1 MTRESNRPLPA
12 YPQTGV
18 ASTCR
23 SYREYADMFALEESQ
38 LSEGS
43 TLDVAGGASSFIA
56 RLREMGLRGIAA
68 DPFYEGD
75 REAVLTAAAKEVEVS
90 SSKISAMRN
99 VYDWSYYG
107 SPERHRQLREESFSR
122 FAADFRSEDAGSRYV
137 AASLPN
143 LPFADG
149 EFRTV
154 VCSHFVFL
162 YGDRFDQAFHRSA
175 LEEMLRVTQS
185 GGEVRVYPLV
195 DLNWEICPYIQ
206 NIMAWLNPTATA
218 ELVPGRLPFIPKPSP
233 VLVLRKR

>member
-1 MTRESNRPLPA
+1 
-12 YPQTGV
+12 
-18 ASTCR
+18 
-23 SYREYADMFALEESQ
+23 MFALEESR

-43 TLDVAGGASSFIA
+43 VLDVAGGASSFVA
-56 RLREMGLRGIAA
+56 RLREMGLRAMAA

-75 REAVLTAAAKEVEVS
+75 RETILAAAAKEVEVS
-90 SSKISAMRN
+90 SSKIKSMKD

-107 SPERHRQLREESFSR
+107 SPERHQALREESLGR

-149 EFRTV
+149 EFSTV
-154 VCSHFVFL
+154 VCSHFLFL
-162 YGDRFDQAFHRSA
+162 YGDRFDEAFHRSS

-185 GGEVRVYPLV
+185 GGEVRIYPLV
-195 DLNWEICPYIQ
+195 DLNWKICPYIQ
-206 NIMAWLNPTATA
+206 NIMAWVNPAADA
-218 ELVPGRLPFIPKPSP
+218 ELVPSRLPFIPKPSP